1 MSSFNSSESELLKS
15 LLEPL
20 LEDFQYWFARSR
32 TFLESTEVLYLAPEK
47 QAEML
52 ARVAQAQLEVSA
64 AQSLFKATGGKVGIE
79 ASVLTPWHLLV
90 SECWQISHR
99 HRLADNSLQPLE
111 IEPQE

>member
-20 LEDFQYWFARSR
+20 LEDFQYWFERSR
-32 TFLESTEVLYLAPEK
+32 TFLESTEILFLTGEQ
-47 QAEML
+47 QADLL

-64 AQSLFKATGGKVGIE
+64 AQSLFKAIGGQAGIE
-79 ASVLTPWHLLV
+79 TSVLAPWHRLI

-99 HRLADNSLQPLE
+99 YRLAVSSHSVQME
-111 IEPQE
+111 SHE